1 MLKST
6 SLLGGSKAIT
16 IVVSILRNKVFAL
29 MLGPSGI
36 GLLGTITTSVDLVRV
51 FFLFGIDAATVKK
64 IAQCKCD
71 MVAAS
76 RVYKTS
82 LRIGILL
89 GLASTIIFF
98 LSSFYL
104 SDQLLNDASKY
115 WWFIAGGSSLLLTPA
130 LSIQIAF
137 LQGINKVR
145 EIALCQII
153 TSISASILNILLVI
167 AFGILGAAL
176 SISVFTVMSYVI
188 HRIFVQKFLVDVTGD
203 LWKTFFEN
211 LKNTIR
217 SGSAFAINGIW
228 LALSNWLNIFF
239 LNQTSRSGQSAFEI
253 GLLSAATIFG
263 NYYLNILIS
272 AIAADFYPRLIQA
285 ADKKEKFNSLLDH
298 QIRLCMALGIPVIAI
313 AIITAPLML
322 EFFYSKEFVGAQ
334 SVMRLL
340 LVGMSVRF
348 VVFPLTFALSAYGNS
363 KEIATNELLMGGITI
378 GLSWIF
384 ISNFGLIGIGV
395 ASVCSNSII
404 LSGLIIYNYLK
415 KVRIKRSTLGI
426 VYASMAFMIASTFLI
441 LNSSLVVNYIGIF
454 ALSGLI
460 LFHLMLFKKD
470 ANISLQNII
479 KLKKLFK

>member
-1 MLKST
+1 MIRSV

-29 MLGPSGI
+29 LLGPSGI
-36 GLLGTITTSVDLVRV
+36 GLLGTITTSVDLARV
-51 FFLFGIDAATVKK
+51 LFLFGIDAATVKR

-71 MVAAS
+71 TAATS
-76 RVYKTS
+76 RLYKTS

-89 GLASTIIFF
+89 GLVSTIIFF
-98 LSSFYL
+98 FSSFYL
-104 SDQLLNDASKY
+104 SYKLLNDASKY
-115 WWFIAGGSSLLLTPA
+115 WYFIAAGSSLLLTPV
-130 LSIQIAF
+130 LSIQIAY

-153 TSISASILNILLVI
+153 TSLSSSISSVLLVI
-167 AFGILGAAL
+167 AFGLIGAAL
-176 SISVFTVMSYVI
+176 SISVFTAMSYLI
-188 HRIFVQKFLVDVTGD
+188 HRIFVKKFLVDVTGD
-203 LWKTFFEN
+203 LWKTFFED

-217 SGSAFAINGIW
+217 NGSPFAINGIW

-239 LNQTSRSGQSAFEI
+239 LNQTSRNGQSAFEI

-263 NYYLNILIS
+263 NYYLNVLIS
-272 AIAADFYPRLIQA
+272 AIAADFYPKLIQA

-298 QIRLCMALGIPVIAI
+298 QIRICMALGIPVVAI
-313 AIITAPLML
+313 AIIAAPLML

-340 LVGMSVRF
+340 LLGMLVRF
-348 VVFPLTFALSAYGNS
+348 AVFPLTFALSAYGNS

-384 ISNFGLIGIGV
+384 ISHFGLTGIGA
-395 ASVCSNSII
+395 ASVCANSII
-404 LSGLIIYNYLK
+404 FCGLIIYNYLK
-415 KVRIKRSTLGI
+415 KVRIKQSTLGI
-426 VYASMAFMIASTFLI
+426 VCASIALMIASTFLI
-441 LNSSLVVNYIGIF
+441 LNSSLILNYIGIS

-460 LFHLMLFKKD
+460 LFHLILFIKD
-470 ANISLQNII
+470 ANISLQSII
-479 KLKKLFK
+479 NLKRLFI